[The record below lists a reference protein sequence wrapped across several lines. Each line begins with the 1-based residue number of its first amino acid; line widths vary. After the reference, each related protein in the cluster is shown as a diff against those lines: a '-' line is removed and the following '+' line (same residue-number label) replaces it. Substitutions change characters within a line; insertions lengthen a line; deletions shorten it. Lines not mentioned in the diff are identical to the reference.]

1 MKTKILI
8 LSLVLVLSL
17 VVAGLALASGGVE
30 RPRWVLGGGASDSV
44 AGDIALRATLGQPVV
59 GVVTSGGGD
68 VTLGQGFWGGA
79 TPGYNIYLP
88 LVIRNYRTSG

>member
-8 LSLVLVLSL
+8 LALVLALFL
-17 VVAGLALASGGVE
+17 AAAGAALANGGVE
-30 RPRWVLGGGASDSV
+30 LPRWVLGGGASDSA
-44 AGDIALRATLGQPVV
+44 AGGVTLRATLGQPVV
-59 GVVTSGGGD
+59 GVVSGGD

-88 LVIRNYRTSG
+88 LVIRA